1 MSQENVEIVR
11 TALEASQ
18 RNEGRY
24 DLLDPDFAWDFS
36 AYTGLDV
43 APKGTG
49 RENFRRLMERYRRA
63 WLDYHIALKELVD
76 AGSEVVVVVHETAR
90 LKHTEMLVERDMAQV
105 LTLQDGR
112 DRPNA
117 FVPNE
122 AGGPRSRGA
131 AGVGDVAGERG
142 DRAGLL
148 RGVER
153 RRHGCL
159 S

>member
-90 LKHTEMLVERDMAQV
+90 LKHTEMLIERDMAQV

-112 DRPNA
+112 IVRMRSYQTKQ
-117 FVPNE
+117 E
-122 AGGPRSRGA
+122 ALEA
-131 AGVGDVAGERG
+131 VG
-142 DRAGLL
+142 L
-148 RGVER
+148 RE
-153 RRHGCL
+153 
-159 S
+159 